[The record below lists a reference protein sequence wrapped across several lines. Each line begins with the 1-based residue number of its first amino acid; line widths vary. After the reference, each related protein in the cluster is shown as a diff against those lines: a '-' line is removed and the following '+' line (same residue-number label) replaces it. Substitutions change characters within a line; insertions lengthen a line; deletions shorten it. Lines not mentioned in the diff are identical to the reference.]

1 MSTTYCVEPPTLGP
15 TSNVTSSGNTSAS
28 WMLESAEYTCNEPGK
43 YQAENMIYLIIIFFI
58 DSYFYLKE
66 RDFDDTFSV
75 KCEKEI
81 IFGKKFPYWKI
92 GKIGGIE
99 YPDITECPCLN
110 ALECNDEQDLGEEI
124 ANSFD
129 KVSNKIDDNFE
140 YFCDMNGARGKL

>member
-1 MSTTYCVEPPTLGP
+1 MY
-15 TSNVTSSGNTSAS
+15 
-28 WMLESAEYTCNEPGK
+28 
-43 YQAENMIYLIIIFFI
+43 FI
-58 DSYFYLKE
+58 DSFFYLKKIE
-66 RDFDDTFSV
+66 FEASFSV
-75 KCEKEI
+75 DCEKEI

-99 YPDITECPCLN
+99 YPDVTECPCLN

>member
-1 MSTTYCVEPPTLGP
+1 M
-15 TSNVTSSGNTSAS
+15 
-28 WMLESAEYTCNEPGK
+28 
-43 YQAENMIYLIIIFFI
+43 
-58 DSYFYLKE
+58 
-66 RDFDDTFSV
+66 